1 MSCSLN
7 MLCDTLKEK
16 MCGQEKRLSV
26 KLQKNVKS
34 QVGRHKRCQ
43 VCKPSPHAKSVCNP
57 NCPTQLLVSCAT
69 VHGYSIMVMN
79 TVLPTLRNIYRLEVL
94 KYDWNLVRETY
105 GVEN

>member
-79 TVLPTLRNIYRLEVL
+79 TTG
-94 KYDWNLVRETY
+94 
-105 GVEN
+105 GVK